1 MRRRTSKAINQG
13 KREKT
18 IKKSTFLS
26 KNFANPKKVPTFANH
41 LRKTPLLWFVNE
53 GLLNN
58 PASLAQLARARDL

>member
-1 MRRRTSKAINQG
+1 MRRSITKTINQG

-18 IKKSTFLS
+18 IKKAIFLS
-26 KNFANPKKVPTFANH
+26 KNFANTKKVPTFANH
-41 LRKTPLLWFVNE
+41 LRKTPLIWFVNE